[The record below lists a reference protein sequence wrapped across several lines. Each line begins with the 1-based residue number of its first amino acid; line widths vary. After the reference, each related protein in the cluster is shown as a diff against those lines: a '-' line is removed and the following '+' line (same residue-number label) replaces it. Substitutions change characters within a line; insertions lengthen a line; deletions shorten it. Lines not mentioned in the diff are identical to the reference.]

1 MLKVNYIR
9 KIPIV
14 IVRILKIL
22 VKIYPMSTIPKKTFK
37 NLSEK
42 IKKVISHEKIAVA
55 PESAIATNPFHCSLE
70 CDITKIGITA
80 KRQG

>member
-1 MLKVNYIR
+1 VLESKLYKKNTYSNSKDSQNIG
-9 KIPIV
+9 KN
-14 IVRILKIL
+14 L
-22 VKIYPMSTIPKKTFK
+22 SNEHHTQKTFK

-55 PESAIATNPFHCSLE
+55 PESAIATNPFHCFLE